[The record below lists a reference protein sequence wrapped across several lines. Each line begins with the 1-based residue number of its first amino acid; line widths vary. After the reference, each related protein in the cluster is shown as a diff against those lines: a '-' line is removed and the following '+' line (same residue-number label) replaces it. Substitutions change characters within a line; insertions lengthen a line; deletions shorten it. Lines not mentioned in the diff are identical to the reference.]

1 MIEEDQI
8 LAEDLLLVDQN
19 VLVQLVEDEEMV
31 ARHILQH
38 VVEESVERDVYF
50 VYEIDE

>member
-1 MIEEDQI
+1 
-8 LAEDLLLVDQN
+8 LAEDLLLVDRN
-19 VLVQLVEDEEMV
+19 VLVQRVEDEEMV

-50 VYEIDE
+50 VYVIDE